1 MAKELEL
8 AALDGASGLFGRGR
22 RRHRQPEPGAVC
34 ANCQTVLSGR
44 YCHTCGQSADNHHRS
59 ILHLILEAF
68 EGLFHLDGRLWRTLP
83 LIFFRP
89 GTLTKDYMEGR
100 IARHVPPLRT
110 FLVSL
115 LLLIF
120 AAEGA
125 VHKQT
130 HALKHPAG
138 THASGP
144 QAEVKVE
151 IPKQDIQLAFG
162 PQGPTGTSE
171 KASHWIE
178 TQVEKAL
185 KNSDYYTMIVFSWGH
200 RLAILLLPIMAAL
213 LTLLYFYKREIFIY
227 DHLLVSMN
235 MLSFIF
241 LGLALAMVLPSVV
254 AGPFMTAFTIWVPI
268 NIFMTLRGAYGSGV
282 FGAVIKT
289 FVLWISSFVA
299 FGMMIFTLL
308 AVGLTQL

>member
-8 AALDGASGLFGRGR
+8 AVADGAPGLFRRGR
-22 RRHRQPEPGAVC
+22 RSHWQPEPGAVC

-115 LLLIF
+115 LLLIL

-130 HALKHPAG
+130 HALKHPTGA
-138 THASGP
+138 HAPGP

-151 IPKQDIQLAFG
+151 IPKQDIEVALGAAG
-162 PQGPTGTSE
+162 PSE
-171 KASHWIE
+171 KASNWIE

-213 LTLLYFYKREIFIY
+213 LTVLYFYRRQIFIY

-241 LGLALAMVLPSVV
+241 LGLALAMVLPSVF
-254 AGPFMTAFTIWVPI
+254 AGPFMTAFSIWVPI

-289 FVLWISSFVA
+289 FVLWMSSFVA
-299 FGMMIFTLL
+299 FGLMILALL

>member
-8 AALDGASGLFGRGR
+8 AAVDGTSSLFGR
-22 RRHRQPEPGAVC
+22 HHHWQAQPGAVC
-34 ANCQTVLSGR
+34 ANCHTVLGGR

-59 ILHLILEAF
+59 ILHLLFEAI

-130 HALKHPAG
+130 HSLKPPTSAHD
-138 THASGP
+138 SGP
-144 QAEVKVE
+144 KAENRLD
-151 IPKQDIQLAFG
+151 IPKQDFQLAFG
-162 PQGPTGTSE
+162 PAGPSGPSE
-171 KASHWIE
+171 KATNWIE

-200 RLAILLLPIMAAL
+200 RLAILLLPIMAGL
-213 LTLLYFYKREIFIY
+213 LTVLYFYKRRIFIY

-235 MLSFIF
+235 MLSFLF
-241 LGLALAMVLPSVV
+241 LGLALAMVLPSGF
-254 AGPFMTAFTIWVPI
+254 AGPFMGVFTVWVPV
-268 NIFMTLRGAYGSGV
+268 NIFMTLRGAYGSSV
-282 FGAVIKT
+282 FGAVVKT
-289 FVLWISSFVA
+289 LLLWISSFVA
-299 FGMMIFTLL
+299 FGLMILTLL
-308 AVGLTQL
+308 AVGLTQI